1 MHDEHAKQILAHI
14 EKHLEPV
21 TQVLGDE
28 TAGAKTA
35 IDIAHVTASE
45 LRPVHT
51 LITVGFSKVAMPV
64 PRDEEGPAR
73 IELMMVL
80 PRTWKLDE
88 ASLRDEQW
96 NWPLEHLRRI
106 ARSSIDSSRW
116 LGWGQVLPNGEP
128 PEPLVAGTRL
138 CGFVIVP
145 SLHVPPSFY
154 QLRTRIGDVVFFA
167 AVPLYAE
174 EMQLAREQG
183 SSALFEKLLDHDVR
197 DLVDMKRRNVAKK
210 RFGFF

>member
-1 MHDEHAKQILAHI
+1 MHEGHAEQILAHI

-21 TQVLGDE
+21 GQVLRDAADA
-28 TAGAKTA
+28 TTPV
-35 IDIAHVTASE
+35 DIAHVPASE
-45 LRPVHT
+45 LRPIHT
-51 LITVGFSKVAMPV
+51 LITVGMSRVAMPV
-64 PRDEEGPAR
+64 PRDVEGPAR

-80 PRTWKLDE
+80 PQSWKLDE

-96 NWPLEHLRRI
+96 RWPLTHLRRI
-106 ARSSIDSSRW
+106 ARASIDSSRW
-116 LGWGQVLPNGEP
+116 IGWGQVLANGEP
-128 PEPLVAGTRL
+128 PQPLVTGTRF

-154 QLRTRIGDVVFFA
+154 QLRSRMGDVVFFS

-174 EMQLAREQG
+174 EMQLAHEQG
-183 SSALFEKLLDHDVR
+183 TTTLFEKMLDRDVR

-210 RFGFF
+210 RFGWF

>member
-1 MHDEHAKQILAHI
+1 
-14 EKHLEPV
+14 
-21 TQVLGDE
+21 
-28 TAGAKTA
+28 
-35 IDIAHVTASE
+35 
-45 LRPVHT
+45 
-51 LITVGFSKVAMPV
+51 MPV
-64 PRDEEGPAR
+64 PANTEGPSR

-80 PRTWKLDE
+80 PRSWKLDE

-96 NWPLEHLRRI
+96 SWPLEHLRRI
-106 ARSSIDSSRW
+106 ARTSIESSRG
-116 LGWGQVLPNGEP
+116 LGWGHVVPNGEP

-154 QLRTRIGDVVFFA
+154 QLKTRVGEIVFFS

-174 EMQLAREQG
+174 EMQLARERG
-183 SSALFEKLLDHDVR
+183 ASSLFEKLLDHDVR

-210 RFGFF
+210 RFLWF